1 MTSSILLVLVSILA
15 FGNAA
20 FQSKNP
26 SQIKPRGANAFSF
39 KTPFHPASQVA
50 ESSTTALNLMEAP
63 VELKDVI
70 VPVTFYLAAVFFT
83 IQTGGKWTLDFIKT
97 EDEKVDAAPA
107 PSKPAPVSEK
117 KPTAPAPT
125 PVADEP
131 APAPASKS
139 APVSE
144 KKPAVPAPTPASK
157 SAPAPSKPAPVSEKK
172 PTAPAPTPVAEELS
186 GEEKKSKRSKVLSL
200 VKALYFPWL
209 GMINGR
215 FK

>member
-125 PVADEP
+125 PVA
-131 APAPASKS
+131 
-139 APVSE
+139 
-144 KKPAVPAPTPASK
+144 
-157 SAPAPSKPAPVSEKK
+157 
-172 PTAPAPTPVAEELS
+172 EESS